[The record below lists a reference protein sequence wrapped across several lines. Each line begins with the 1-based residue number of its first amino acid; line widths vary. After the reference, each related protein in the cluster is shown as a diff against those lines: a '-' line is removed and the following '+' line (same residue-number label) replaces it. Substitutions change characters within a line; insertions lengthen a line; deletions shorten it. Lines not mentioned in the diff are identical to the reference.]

1 MLIKKVKYKKTHSY
15 YIIFGSE
22 QFEIQDHLKQR
33 NIIPYDPKSHKQ
45 VVLFRKHKDHKP
57 NAFVSSISS
66 QIACFDTVKEAK
78 SFIKNRK
85 YL

>member
-1 MLIKKVKYKKTHSY
+1 MLIKKIKYKKTHNY

-22 QFEIQDHLKQR
+22 QFEIKDYLKPR
-33 NIIPYDPKSHKQ
+33 NITPHNPKHHKQ

-57 NAFVSSISS
+57 NFFVSSISS

>member
-1 MLIKKVKYKKTHSY
+1 MRVKKIKYKKTHSY

-22 QFEIQDHLKQR
+22 QFEIQDHLKPR
-33 NIIPYDPKSHKQ
+33 NIIHYNPEHHKQ
-45 VVLFRKHKDHKP
+45 VVLFRKHKNHKP